1 MNEFKKKQPREF
13 WKLFKSKTK
22 TNAGQDIPIT
32 DFHEYFRTLSNQG
45 NAFSNPEVDTFM
57 QDFESSD
64 RGDPAFSELDEPISQ
79 EEIKK
84 ASKKLNPNKACALDS
99 IINEYLKE
107 SMNVILQ
114 PLQNLFNYTLD
125 KKSFPRQWAK
135 GVIIPIYKKGD
146 PNEPSNYRG
155 ITLVSCLGKLFTII
169 VNERLKKWA
178 LQNDIITDAQF
189 GFKADYSTVDAI
201 FILDSFINKMIKNKK
216 KLYCAFIDLKRA
228 FDSVY
233 RKGLWFKLINS
244 GINGKL
250 FDLIRSIYHEVKSC
264 VKNMNTLSDFFKSE
278 VGLLQGEV
286 LSPFLFSLFLND
298 LELYLQQDQNA
309 GLTLE
314 QLSIYLLLFADD
326 AVLFSDTIEG
336 LQSSLNNLE
345 SYCNKWILEVN
356 VDKTKIVVFRKAG
369 ILNRREVWTY
379 GGSEIEIVS
388 SFNYLGIVLSSGG
401 TYLKA
406 INTLAGKGLKAMNCL
421 FAITRTMEIPLNIMF
436 NLFDSFVASILNYG
450 CEIWG
455 FARAE
460 RIEMVHKKFCKW
472 VLNVKMQTNN
482 LSLAGE
488 LGRFPLFIGRQVRII
503 KYWLNLQN
511 GKQENCILRTLN
523 MNMRNEVENDS
534 GVVSWTSKVKN
545 LLELSGFPD
554 VWLFPESV
562 DAKKFMPILQA
573 RLRDIYI
580 TEWREG
586 INLST
591 ALYMYKE
598 IKQTFELSSYLLV
611 IHKRKLRNAIAK
623 LRLSSHR
630 LSIEVGRHRNIPRWE
645 RKCTLCNRNDLEDEY
660 HFTLI
665 CPSYTDLRQQYIQRY
680 FYVNPSVL
688 KYITLMNSTKAKVL
702 RNLAIYITKAFKLRD
717 SLINE
722 TR

>member
-1 MNEFKKKQPREF
+1 MMAAKKDYKYCCRSSKQKYRYEQGRRMNEFKKKQPREF

-22 TNAGQDIPIT
+22 TNEGQDIPIT

-64 RGDPAFSELDEPISQ
+64 RGDPAFGELDEPISQ

-114 PLQNLFNYTLD
+114 PLQNLSNYILD

-244 GINGKL
+244 RINGKL

-286 LSPFLFSLFLND
+286 LSPFLFTLFLND

-336 LQSSLNNLE
+336 LQYSLNNLE
-345 SYCNKWILEVN
+345 SYCNKWNLEVN

-379 GGSEIEIVS
+379 GG
-388 SFNYLGIVLSSGG
+388 
-401 TYLKA
+401 
-406 INTLAGKGLKAMNCL
+406 
-421 FAITRTMEIPLNIMF
+421 
-436 NLFDSFVASILNYG
+436 
-450 CEIWG
+450 
-455 FARAE
+455 
-460 RIEMVHKKFCKW
+460 
-472 VLNVKMQTNN
+472 
-482 LSLAGE
+482 
-488 LGRFPLFIGRQVRII
+488 
-503 KYWLNLQN
+503 
-511 GKQENCILRTLN
+511 
-523 MNMRNEVENDS
+523 
-534 GVVSWTSKVKN
+534 
-545 LLELSGFPD
+545 
-554 VWLFPESV
+554 
-562 DAKKFMPILQA
+562 AK
-573 RLRDIYI
+573 
-580 TEWREG
+580 
-586 INLST
+586 
-591 ALYMYKE
+591 
-598 IKQTFELSSYLLV
+598 
-611 IHKRKLRNAIAK
+611 
-623 LRLSSHR
+623 
-630 LSIEVGRHRNIPRWE
+630 
-645 RKCTLCNRNDLEDEY
+645 
-660 HFTLI
+660 
-665 CPSYTDLRQQYIQRY
+665 
-680 FYVNPSVL
+680 
-688 KYITLMNSTKAKVL
+688 
-702 RNLAIYITKAFKLRD
+702 
-717 SLINE
+717 
-722 TR
+722 